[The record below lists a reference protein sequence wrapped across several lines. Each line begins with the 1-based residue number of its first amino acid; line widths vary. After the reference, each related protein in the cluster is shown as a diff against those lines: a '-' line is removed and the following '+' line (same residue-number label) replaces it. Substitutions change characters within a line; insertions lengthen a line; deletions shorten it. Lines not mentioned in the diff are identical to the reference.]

1 MAYVSRR
8 ARHEAEL
15 SEAGDVSDVA
25 GGPPTRTNGRV
36 RRPTATSRFGVSRR
50 EAHDAS
56 EFYGRF
62 PKPELSDD
70 KTVNPPTARDR
81 IWVGDARTMDGVG
94 DIADDSVALVV
105 TSPPYFAGKEYE
117 TAVGE
122 GHVPESYIA
131 YLGML
136 RGVFAE
142 CLRKLEPGGRIAV
155 NVANLG
161 RKPYR
166 SLSADVIDLLQ
177 GLGFLLRG
185 EILWIKGKAAG
196 GSCAWGS
203 FQRPGNPVFRDL
215 SERIIVASKGRF
227 DRAVPPR
234 DRAGARLPSAATIS
248 ADEFMDLTTDVW
260 ELPPERA
267 TVVGHPAPFPIELP
281 RRLIDLYTY
290 EGDLVLDPFM
300 GSGSTAVAA
309 VRTGRHYVGF
319 DTDPAYVEQAL
330 ARLAHEHPPLDSA
343 LAPAASTGVVD
354 HAPSGLDAVHGSGAP
369 SDGPLVIDG
378 DPAPVAALPGPGA
391 VASGVGTGGSR
402 VADGEPPL
410 VAAVPVA
417 GVVGSGGRS
426 AGSSVVGGRASSA
439 GVVLAGARL
448 VRVLADGDRPS
459 GRRGA
464 AGRASAGVAIEASA
478 DAEVPTTSAGHLGLG
493 PEVEAALRAGRK
505 AKDVAALM
513 LAEAGFEQIESA
525 RTLKVAGLP
534 IDLRARDRSGRV
546 WIFDVTAGFS
556 AGNPG
561 LRRTETFWRA
571 LGKAS
576 GLVALVPDLR
586 YVLFTVDL
594 PLPSTPP
601 ARALAAVQ
609 GTGEGKTITDVIRL
623 LDADDVARLRTHA
636 GRDG

>member
-15 SEAGDVSDVA
+15 SEVGEMGDGV
-25 GGPPTRTNGRV
+25 GGPAATPSGRENGRV

-50 EAHDAS
+50 ESHDAS
-56 EFYGRF
+56 EFYERF
-62 PKPELSDD
+62 PRPELSDD
-70 KTVNPPTARDR
+70 ETVNPPAARDE
-81 IWVGDARTMDGVG
+81 IWVGDARAMDDAGA
-94 DIADDSVALVV
+94 IADNSVALVV

-131 YLGML
+131 YLDML

-142 CLRKLEPGGRIAV
+142 CFRKLEPGGRIAV

-185 EILWIKGKAAG
+185 EILWVKGKAAG
-196 GSCAWGS
+196 GSCAWGT
-203 FQRPGNPVFRDL
+203 FQQPGNPVFRDL
-215 SERIIVASKGRF
+215 SERIVVASKGRF
-227 DRAVPPR
+227 DRAVAAR
-234 DRAGARLPSAATIS
+234 KRVGADLPSVATIS
-248 ADEFMDLTTDVW
+248 ADEFMELTTDVW
-260 ELPPERA
+260 ELAPESA
-267 TVVGHPAPFPIELP
+267 TRVGHPAPFPIELP

-319 DTDPAYVEQAL
+319 DTDPAYVDQAL
-330 ARLAHEHPPLDSA
+330 ARLAHEHPLLDPP
-343 LAPAASTGVVD
+343 LAPAASTAIVD
-354 HAPSGLDAVHGSGAP
+354 TASASGTAAPGARP
-369 SDGPLVIDG
+369 DGPPVAGG
-378 DPAPVAALPGPGA
+378 DP
-391 VASGVGTGGSR
+391 S
-402 VADGEPPL
+402 L
-410 VAAVPVA
+410 VAAVPGSGTTEFVGPPGA
-417 GVVGSGGRS
+417 RGGSLPVGVVPGPGVSAS
-426 AGSSVVGGRASSA
+426 AGSPGAGGRASSA
-439 GVVLAGARL
+439 GAPSVGARL
-448 VRVLADGDRPS
+448 VRVPADGDRPS

-464 AGRASAGVAIEASA
+464 AGRASAGVTIEASVA
-478 DAEVPTTSAGHLGLG
+478 AEGPAPSAGRLGLG
-493 PEVEAALRAGRK
+493 REVERALRAGRK
-505 AKDVAALM
+505 AKDVAELM
-513 LAEAGFEQIESA
+513 LAEAGFEQIDSA

-534 IDLRARDRSGRV
+534 IDLRARDRSGQV
-546 WIFDVTAGFS
+546 WLFDVTAGFS

-576 GLVALVPDLR
+576 GLAALVPDLR
-586 YVLFTVDL
+586 YVLFTIDL

-601 ARALAAVQ
+601 ARALAAVR
-609 GTGEGKTITDVIRL
+609 GTGEGKTIADVIRL
-623 LDADDVARLRTHA
+623 LEPDDVARLRTHA
-636 GRDG
+636 GGDG